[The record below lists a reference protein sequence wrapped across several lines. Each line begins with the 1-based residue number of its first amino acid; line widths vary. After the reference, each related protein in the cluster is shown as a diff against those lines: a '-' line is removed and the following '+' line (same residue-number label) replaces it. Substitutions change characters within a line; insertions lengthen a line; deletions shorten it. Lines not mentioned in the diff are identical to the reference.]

1 MPPRHVNYIQYK
13 VTGHHRQILVGDGER
28 QNRETIKNFILA
40 THGVDVGDRNY
51 TLSFLDNAGNS
62 YQIDPALTIRSA
74 FDVARTT
81 LNGQR
86 VVCLSLW
93 NQCGL
98 KFSDWI
104 LKSEVKEE
112 NF

>member
-1 MPPRHVNYIQYK
+1 MAPRHVNYIQYK
-13 VTGHHRQILVGDGER
+13 DTGVYQQILVGNGER

-40 THGVDVGDRNY
+40 AHGVDVGDRNY
-51 TLSFLDNAGNS
+51 TLRFLDNAG
-62 YQIDPALTIRSA
+62 YTHHFHPDQTIRSA
-74 FDVARTT
+74 FDAARTI

-98 KFSDWI
+98 MFSDSI

>member
-1 MPPRHVNYIQYK
+1 MPPRHINYIQYRT
-13 VTGHHRQILVGDGER
+13 TGYCLDILVEDGEQ
-28 QNRETIKNFILA
+28 QNRETIRNFIL
-40 THGVDVGDRNY
+40 TVHGVDVGDRNY
-51 TLSFLDNAGNS
+51 TLWFLDNAGIFH
-62 YQIDPALTIRSA
+62 QVDPASTIRRA

-81 LNGQR
+81 LNGQEI
-86 VVCLSLW
+86 VYLSVW

-98 KFSDWI
+98 KFSNWI

>member
-1 MPPRHVNYIQYK
+1 MAPPNLNWIQYMD
-13 VTGHHRQILVGDGER
+13 TGVYQQILMRHGER
-28 QNRETIKNFILA
+28 RNRETIKNFILA
-40 THGVDVGDRNY
+40 AHGVDVGDRNY
-51 TLSFLDNAGNS
+51 TLWFLDNAGN
-62 YQIDPALTIRSA
+62 YCQVDPTLTIRSA

-86 VVCLSLW
+86 VVYLSLW

-98 KFSDWI
+98 KV
-104 LKSEVKEE
+104 KSEVKEE